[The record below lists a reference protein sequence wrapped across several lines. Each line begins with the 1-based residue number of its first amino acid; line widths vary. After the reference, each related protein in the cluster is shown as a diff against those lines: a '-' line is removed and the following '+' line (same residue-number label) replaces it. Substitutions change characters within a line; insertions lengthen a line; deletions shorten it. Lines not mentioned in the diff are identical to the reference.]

1 MPKIKEKEFEKELN
15 EEVDKKKIL
24 VSEEDFTRLANPK
37 KKHHT
42 QLPDEVAFDDENE
55 TNLEET
61 LIGMEY
67 DLDPRDD
74 DWSEEDET
82 DLEDLGKD
90 ENFPNEPSLHPN
102 P

>member
-1 MPKIKEKEFEKELN
+1 MPKN
-15 EEVDKKKIL
+15 ENADQKNIL
-24 VSEEDFTRLANPK
+24 LSEEDFTRLANPK

-42 QLPDEVAFDDENE
+42 QLPDEVVSGDENE
-55 TNLEET
+55 TTLEET

-67 DLDPRDD
+67 DLDPADD
-74 DWSEEDET
+74 DWDEQDET
-82 DLEDLGKD
+82 DLEDLGED

>member
-1 MPKIKEKEFEKELN
+1 MTRNTPRKELN
-15 EEVDKKKIL
+15 EEVDKKKDL
-24 VSEEDFTRLANPK
+24 VSESDFTRLANPK

-42 QLPDEVAFDDENE
+42 QLPDELAFGDENE

-67 DLDPRDD
+67 DLDPVED
-74 DWSEEDET
+74 DWSEDDEV
-82 DLEDLGKD
+82 DLDDLGED
-90 ENFPNEPSLHPN
+90 ENFPNEPSHHPN